1 MDGYV
6 QLDEISMDIL
16 KEIGNVGT
24 GNAVDF
30 TVADDGT
37 AH

>member
-6 QLDEISMDIL
+6 QLDEISRDIL
-16 KEIGNVGT
+16 KKRS
-24 GNAVDF
+24 DF
-30 TVADDGT
+30 TVTDDGT

>member
-6 QLDEISMDIL
+6 QLDEISRDIL
-16 KEIGNVGT
+16 KRNGKCGD
-24 GNAVDF
+24 GKRSDF
-30 TVADDGT
+30 TVTDDGT